1 MIIEIDPDLESVL
14 FEEFDAQY
22 CRRRGDARFNADSDE
37 AEVRAYLGT
46 YFLRS
51 WAEHTLIWKRLLTHK
66 TIQASLQSQ
75 ECIRILDVGSGT
87 GGHLYAV
94 VEQLRTK
101 IKKSRIK
108 VLAIDA
114 NEQALHKQ
122 SKLHERKMFNGVEI
136 DYKLMRFDLDSDRFG
151 QQLQEACQNSEVNF
165 DIVLSSKFLSEI
177 GAYAQKEGLNSR
189 GFYQRLLDV
198 ADQVLSPH
206 GIVSLVDVNIPIKSY
221 TLKNDSFTLL
231 AGHTKETEGLTL
243 TYRYR
248 IVNSEYKIYEEGKKQ
263 YSLKTT
269 NLDEESKKP
278 FTFPF
283 EKYFGVTQ
291 WYGYTEYQKPHTG
304 IDFGVTKENTI
315 AVADGEI
322 VSKGWNTY
330 NGECNSGGNY
340 IIVKQNNGMYTGY
353 FHLDKIFVNTGDDVK
368 QGSILA
374 RTGNTGFWNCQK
386 LGYHLHFV
394 TRKTRDS
401 NSHVNPVKY
410 IEGDWNQIPT
420 LGYKTYP
427 GRLTGENPHP
437 GS

>member
-1 MIIEIDPDLESVL
+1 MIIVLDPDLESVL

-22 CRRRGDARFNADSDE
+22 CRRRGDARFNSDSDE

-108 VLAIDA
+108 ILAIDA

-151 QQLQEACQNSEVNF
+151 QQLQEACQHSEVNF

-206 GIVSLVDVNIPIKSY
+206 GIVSLVDVNIPIKQHFVAEIMRREIQQVRAQGADLDVIMPLHCGTYHERCCENSDCY
-221 TLKNDSFTLL
+221 MTVPIELL
-231 AGHTKETEGLTL
+231 RRGCSGEPDKTQICFRVLARRVLSRQIFEDVEYVPARINVSKAGYCHMGAAM
-243 TYRYR
+243 RGQHD
-248 IVNSEYKIYEEGKKQ
+248 SEYAAC
-263 YSLKTT
+263 
-269 NLDEESKKP
+269 
-278 FTFPF
+278 F
-283 EKYFGVTQ
+283 
-291 WYGYTEYQKPHTG
+291 
-304 IDFGVTKENTI
+304 
-315 AVADGEI
+315 
-322 VSKGWNTY
+322 
-330 NGECNSGGNY
+330 C
-340 IIVKQNNGMYTGY
+340 
-353 FHLDKIFVNTGDDVK
+353 
-368 QGSILA
+368 
-374 RTGNTGFWNCQK
+374 
-386 LGYHLHFV
+386 
-394 TRKTRDS
+394 
-401 NSHVNPVKY
+401 
-410 IEGDWNQIPT
+410 
-420 LGYKTYP
+420 
-427 GRLTGENPHP
+427 
-437 GS
+437 